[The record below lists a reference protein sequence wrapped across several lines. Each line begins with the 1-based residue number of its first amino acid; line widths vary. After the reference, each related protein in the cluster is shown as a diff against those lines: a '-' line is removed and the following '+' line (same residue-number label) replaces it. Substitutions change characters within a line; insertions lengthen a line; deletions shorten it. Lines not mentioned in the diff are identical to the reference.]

1 MSRFVP
7 SQSTNS
13 QSSSFVSCLNLL
25 IPIPEYAAASS
36 NVRLLFSQIG
46 TSFIKVLL
54 FFKYNKTPNRRTISC
69 AHLRP
74 RIFRLRYAHFIY
86 GRAPQG
92 YYRTLSAKPVSP
104 PAAIQV
110 FKVQRESKLYLAFS
124 PINTETFLKILH
136 FKIKKHLALSADY
149 PGNPKKAR
157 RFASVQRKR
166 NPILKTQFLHLNP
179 HGKTQHRRREFSSVK
194 QYTKPVGNCKS
205 RKIAAGG
212 ANV

>member
-54 FFKYNKTPNRRTISC
+54 FFSKYNKTPNRRTISC

-110 FKVQRESKLYLAFS
+110 FKVQRKNKLYLAFS
-124 PINTETFLKILH
+124 PINTEIFLKILH

-149 PGNPKKAR
+149 PGIQKGKALCVCVKKKKSHFKNAVSSPKSAWKNTTQETGI
-157 RFASVQRKR
+157 FQR
-166 NPILKTQFLHLNP
+166 
-179 HGKTQHRRREFSSVK
+179 
-194 QYTKPVGNCKS
+194 
-205 RKIAAGG
+205 
-212 ANV
+212 